1 MTPLTL
7 RALIVAADAE
17 DAAFVERVLRD
28 HGDETS
34 IASDV
39 ADALAQLA
47 NQVFDVVF
55 VSLSLPRGDGL
66 ALVHHVRAL
75 YLATEVVVM
84 SAKDALEE
92 TAHAVALG
100 VLHTILYP
108 LTGDAILLGAD
119 RARER
124 AMLVADRERLSRDEA
139 QSRRRSATYARC
151 AAFVAETDLEVI
163 AGRVLEACAVELEA
177 VNASVY
183 VPTHAGG
190 NLERVATKGDASSFP
205 EMLPVDELTHLD
217 PTSPVHVDQA
227 HVTVILLGEAE
238 IAALVRLEIAELPS
252 RQAREGLEIIAS
264 LGVAALAGSR
274 KVEAIA
280 RVGIKDPETSAYTF
294 AYFGDAAGR
303 EIARAT
309 RFERSFALLT
319 VSLDG
324 MDEVRSTMRRADIAS
339 FRRAIADGIL
349 ESVRAG
355 DVLARVEDDEY
366 FVLLPET
373 GLLGANVV
381 RRRVLES
388 CSRVLEVHGEAASTC
403 EPVLGV
409 ASFPVDG
416 EDLGQLV
423 RVVRMRSDQAREGF
437 SRRHPMKQP
446 SFFQLIEDVFRD
458 DPELGAGL
466 ALSGRSKLPSEVAA
480 RVGAEVA
487 AEVTTRKVK
496 GTVYVGGDDDLAR
509 SVLRALPQRA
519 VPDLRIGNLSTLEGP
534 GFSLE
539 VTDPRLAG
547 LSFFIA
553 MTELGGYVMLGRKD
567 GAAVEVF
574 QSAELDL
581 VDAFVT
587 SLQRAYHL
595 QPEIG

>member
-1 MTPLTL
+1 VTPISL
-7 RALIVAADAE
+7 RALIVAPDARDAE
-17 DAAFVERVLRD
+17 FVERVLRD
-28 HGDETS
+28 HGDQTS
-34 IASDV
+34 IAVDV

-47 NQVFDVVF
+47 DTAFDVVF
-55 VSLSLPRGDGL
+55 VSLSMPRGDGL

-75 YLATEVVVM
+75 YLSTEVVVM

-108 LTGDAILLGAD
+108 LTGDAVLLGAD

-139 QSRRRSATYARC
+139 QSRRRTATYARC

-163 AGRVLEACAVELEA
+163 AGRVLEACSVELEGGNSA
-177 VNASVY
+177 VY
-183 VPTHAGG
+183 VPTQAGQ
-190 NLERVATKGDASSFP
+190 NLERVGQKGEPGAFP
-205 EMLPVDELTHLD
+205 GMLSIDDLGELD
-217 PTSPVHVDQA
+217 PTSSVHVE
-227 HVTVILLGEAE
+227 HGRVTVILLGEAE
-238 IAALVRLEIAELPS
+238 IAALVRVDREEPPSAEALEA
-252 RQAREGLEIIAS
+252 LEIIAS
-264 LGVAALAGSR
+264 LGVAALAGAR
-274 KVEAIA
+274 KVEGIA

-309 RFERSFALLT
+309 RFARSFALLT
-319 VSLDG
+319 VSFDA
-324 MDEVRSTMRRADIAS
+324 MEDVHAKMRREEIAA

-381 RRRVLES
+381 RRRVLAS
-388 CSRVLEVHGEAASTC
+388 CARVLERQGDAATKC
-403 EPVLGV
+403 EPILGV

-423 RVVRMRSDQAREGF
+423 RVVRMRSDQVRAGF
-437 SRRHPMKQP
+437 SRRHSAKT

-458 DPELGAGL
+458 DPATGEGL
-466 ALSGRSKLPSEVAA
+466 ALSGRATLSPEVAA

-487 AEVTTRKVK
+487 AEITTRRAK
-496 GTVYVGGDDDLAR
+496 GTVYVGGDGELAR

-534 GFSLE
+534 GFSLD

-553 MTELGGYVMLGRKD
+553 MTGLGGYVLLGRK
-567 GAAVEVF
+567 GEASFEVF
-574 QSAELDL
+574 HSSELDL